1 VVTASLSD
9 VLRPAYRPAVPESS
23 RRLLLPLLVS
33 AVLLA
38 ACGTTVPLSQQQ
50 AAGAEAL
57 GGSLAAPAAGG
68 APTGAAEQ
76 AGAGITP
83 GRGAVAGGALSGGP
97 VGSGGGAI
105 GTPGAT
111 GSTGGTGSSG
121 AAGALPATG
130 RGWDAKNI
138 YIGYVTQND
147 FTRTAAAAGYNTVNA
162 GDQVGDVEAILAALN
177 AAGGLFG
184 RTLVGVDRDNSSTE
198 VTSNPEGTAAGNC
211 DFFKNDKKVVAILNL
226 QSGLDTDNFRACTS
240 QAQLPVMSL
249 SIQPL
254 TDEILA
260 PLKGYLIP
268 LLVPTYDRMAP
279 VFMKRLTAQGYF
291 KGWDN
296 TAGTTSATAAVK
308 TGVIVTSD
316 RQGAAVLKVY
326 ERELAAVGQ
335 KPVVF
340 RYAPSGSQ
348 QQSDFQS
355 AVLQF
360 RQAGVTH
367 VFSDGAN
374 ISLFMIQASSQ
385 RYRPRYA
392 LSSYAAPQPFVQTLA
407 PKDQLPG
414 MVGIGSSPT
423 IDVNL
428 ADDPGPTPGSPWCL
442 KALKDGGQTFNGDK
456 RFAQAIA
463 FALCDGFRMLVA
475 AAKAGGGLTGPQL
488 VQGVGDAGPTF
499 PTSFAFS
506 SGFAPGVSTLPGSAR
521 DLAYNES
528 CSCFRYGRTTTR
540 F

>member
-1 VVTASLSD
+1 
-9 VLRPAYRPAVPESS
+9 VPPSPH
-23 RRLLLPLLVS
+23 RRFLPLRVTVAVS
-33 AVLLA
+33 AAVSAALLA
-38 ACGTTVPLSQQQ
+38 GCGTTVPLTQQQ
-50 AAGAEAL
+50 AAGAAVGTDTL
-57 GGSLAAPAAGG
+57 GGSTGAAGVGGASTGAAAQPGGAVAPGAGAGG
-68 APTGAAEQ
+68 AAQ
-76 AGAGITP
+76 
-83 GRGAVAGGALSGGP
+83 SG
-97 VGSGGGAI
+97 GSGGSGGAAGSTGATGAI
-105 GTPGAT
+105 GTTGAGDG
-111 GSTGGTGSSG
+111 GSYR
-121 AAGALPATG
+121 ALQTTG

-162 GDQVGDVEAILAALN
+162 GDQVGDVEAILAGLN

-184 RTLVGVDRDNSSTE
+184 RKLVGVDRDNSSTD

-226 QSGLDTDNFRACTS
+226 QSGLDTNNFRACTS
-240 QAQLPVMSL
+240 QAKLPVMSL

-254 TDEILA
+254 TDEVLA

-279 VFMKRLTAQGYF
+279 VFIKRLSAQGYF
-291 KGWDN
+291 TGWDI
-296 TAGTTSATAAVK
+296 TAGAASSTAPVK

-316 RQGAAVLKVY
+316 RQGEAVLKVY
-326 ERELAAVGQ
+326 EKVLAAVGQ

-367 VFSDGAN
+367 VLSDGAN

-392 LSSYAAPQPFVQTLA
+392 LSSYSAPQPFVQTLA
-407 PKDQLPG
+407 PKDQLAG
-414 MVGIGSSPT
+414 AVGIGSSPT

-428 ADDPGPTPGSPWCL
+428 ADDPGPTPGSAWCL

-488 VQGVGDAGPTF
+488 VQGVGIAGPTF

-521 DLAYNES
+521 DLAYNVP
-528 CSCFRYGRTTTR
+528 CACFRYGRTTTR